1 MRRSIWPLGAALALL
16 LATFIIPPV
25 VVRRPVFTVI
35 AVLDITGSMNARDQS
50 LNGALVSRIEMEK
63 AALQSLLTA
72 LPCGSRLGVG
82 IFVEERP
89 FLLFAPAEVCA
100 NDAPLRTS
108 IAGIDWRMGWDSESH
123 IAAGLRASVVTAQA
137 HDAELIFMTD
147 GQEMPPLSWS
157 APVDFAPV
165 RGRAAGLIIGVGGG
179 SFVPIPKFD
188 RAGRDIGVWKP
199 GEVPSETGGLFKG
212 HEYLTAVNEPHLR
225 ELAAEAGLA
234 YHHLTEAGDLLPA
247 LASSVP
253 VRSAPTSV
261 DLRSLPATLA
271 LALLAFAN
279 VMPARRVLVASRL
292 IRATHAAER
301 FVPPKK

>member
-108 IAGIDWRMGWDSESH
+108 IAGIDWRMGWD
-123 IAAGLRASVVTAQA
+123 
-137 HDAELIFMTD
+137 
-147 GQEMPPLSWS
+147 
-157 APVDFAPV
+157 
-165 RGRAAGLIIGVGGG
+165 
-179 SFVPIPKFD
+179 
-188 RAGRDIGVWKP
+188 
-199 GEVPSETGGLFKG
+199 
-212 HEYLTAVNEPHLR
+212 
-225 ELAAEAGLA
+225 
-234 YHHLTEAGDLLPA
+234 
-247 LASSVP
+247 
-253 VRSAPTSV
+253 
-261 DLRSLPATLA
+261 
-271 LALLAFAN
+271 
-279 VMPARRVLVASRL
+279 
-292 IRATHAAER
+292 
-301 FVPPKK
+301 

>member
-1 MRRSIWPLGAALALL
+1 
-16 LATFIIPPV
+16 
-25 VVRRPVFTVI
+25 
-35 AVLDITGSMNARDQS
+35 
-50 LNGALVSRIEMEK
+50 
-63 AALQSLLTA
+63 
-72 LPCGSRLGVG
+72 
-82 IFVEERP
+82 
-89 FLLFAPAEVCA
+89 VCA